1 MSDTPDEL
9 RETSLLREAGFFALY
24 IVLIALGL
32 FVGLVVWRVALG
44 VVIYEWL
51 SLTPW
56 LSRLIYMIMVV
67 GGAFAMVVGL
77 LAAEPYLN
85 GAKRRGHL
93 ARSFLRAALPLAV
106 LGIVGYVIM
115 ITSRGS

>member
-1 MSDTPDEL
+1 MRDTADEL
-9 RETSLLREAGFFALY
+9 RETSLLREVGFFALY

-44 VVIYEWL
+44 IMVYEWL

-56 LSRLIYMIMVV
+56 LSRLIYMITVV

-85 GAKRRGHL
+85 SGKRRGHL
-93 ARSFLRAALPLAV
+93 VRSFLRAAVPIAV
-106 LGIVGYVIM
+106 LGVVGYLIM
-115 ITSRGS
+115 ITSRGG